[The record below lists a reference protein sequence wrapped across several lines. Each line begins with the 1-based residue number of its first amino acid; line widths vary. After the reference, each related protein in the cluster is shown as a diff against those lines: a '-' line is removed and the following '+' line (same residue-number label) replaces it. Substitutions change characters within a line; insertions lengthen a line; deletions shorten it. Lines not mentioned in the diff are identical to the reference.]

1 MTITDRQQTLFLAE
15 DWTRLYQSFRNANFD
30 SYDFDTVRRS
40 MIDYLQLYYPED
52 FNDFIESSEYIAL
65 IDLIAFI
72 TQSISYRLDLN
83 ARENFLDTAQRRD
96 SILRL
101 ARFLNYKP
109 KRNQAV
115 QGLVKITNIS
125 TTESVIDSLGND
137 LANTIITWNDPANPD
152 YMEQFTAIFNASI
165 QSPQKIGKPIGSKS
179 LSNIKTDLYR
189 FNIPADL
196 IPITR
201 FSQTIEGQ
209 RLNFEIV
216 SADITNK
223 DYIYESSPN
232 LGNYG
237 FLYRND
243 GKGNGSSNTG
253 YFMFW
258 KQGAL
263 GNYDLNFPVSVPN
276 DFQTIGIT
284 NINESD
290 VWLFELDQSGNLADE
305 WTKLEATGGTNVIYN
320 SLSKDIRKIF
330 AVNSLDA
337 DQIQIEFADGVF
349 GDMPRGNFRLFYRQS
364 DGVITAINNANFP
377 DVVVNIPYV
386 DVNGRAQ
393 TLTLTLTLTN
403 SYNNGSQ
410 TEDQTDIQAKVPLN
424 FYSQNRMVT
433 GEDYTVFPLTINQ
446 NIVKV
451 KAINRTASGI
461 SKFLDIIDPT
471 QKYSST
477 TTFASDGFIYR
488 EDFTRVTNFT
498 FDTENDIRYNLLL
511 NVQNT
516 MGGVGL
522 QNFYLKNYTPINV
535 TSRNVTWKTSTET
548 NTGVT
553 GYFLNSIGS
562 PQIVGSFTSSDL
574 KYVEPD
580 CFLKFE
586 SEPTSA
592 SYQTYAGDGSTT
604 GFNLAVGTSL
614 SNNAQVLVDN
624 VEQLFG
630 VDYYTNASR
639 NVVTFITAPASLA
652 VVKILPQRLYF
663 TSNGMIV
670 ASDVVMEGYSNVKW
684 SSVATIEGDGTN
696 NGVGNLLNGLGPV
709 ELNQYMP
716 TTAKLT
722 HIYPKLVTTIGD
734 ELLTQMITLIQNY
747 RNFGLRYDYNA
758 RQWKII
764 KDADLNEIDGFSLA
778 AAGDTSGAG
787 LDASWIIKLTND
799 GIRYTVTSREL
810 NYVFGS
816 ALEHRFYFESSDKI
830 YDYKSGSVVKDN
842 VFVNRTNLQPGGSEA
857 LVEGYSYLIYD
868 SIKDADGF
876 VLNDRILVNFYD
888 YDDNSIPDHP
898 DSFDQIV
905 SGNTSY
911 IFFKKFIDAGN
922 FPRYQWISKDNFVNI
937 SDHYAIDAADYLEG
951 QLFYEYTSNSFYQAT
966 SGEIV
971 LLDSTLYQ
979 AKYGRDSLNFEHTH
993 YALNNRRID
1002 PSVSNIIELYIL
1014 TQNYDTNFRAWLLNG
1029 QVDEMPIPPT
1039 SDDLNI
1045 AYSSLYN
1052 YKSISDEIIF
1062 KPVKYRT
1069 LFGATA
1075 DTRYRATFKVI
1086 KNASIVVSDNEVKT
1100 KLIQYVNEYFA
1111 LGNFDFGDTFYFTEL
1126 VAYLHKN
1133 MAGLANSIVIVPDD
1147 ANLTFGGLF
1156 EIKSQSDE
1164 LFISTATVSN
1174 VDIIQGISTETI
1186 RASGGVS

>member
-15 DWTRLYQSFRNANFD
+15 DWTKLYQSFRSAQFD
-30 SYDFDTVRRS
+30 SYDFDTVRRA

-52 FNDFIESSEYIAL
+52 FNDFIESSEYVAL
-65 IDLIAFI
+65 IDLIAYV

-125 TTESVIDSLGND
+125 TSESVIDSLGND
-137 LANTIITWNDPANPD
+137 LANTIINWNDPANPD
-152 YMEQFTAIFNASI
+152 YLEQFTAIFNASI
-165 QSPQKIGKPIGSKS
+165 QSPQKVGKPIGSKI
-179 LSNIKTDLYR
+179 LNNIKTDLYR
-189 FNIPADL
+189 FNIPANL

-209 RLNFEIV
+209 RLNFEVV
-216 SADITNK
+216 SADITDK

-243 GKGNGSSNTG
+243 GRGNGSSNTG
-253 YFMFW
+253 YFMYW

-263 GNYDLNFPVSVPN
+263 GNFDLNFPVSVPN
-276 DFQTIGIT
+276 DFQTINVT
-284 NINESD
+284 NINETD
-290 VWLFELDQSGNLADE
+290 VWLFELDQSGNLSDE
-305 WTKLEATGGTNVIYN
+305 WLKLEATAGTNVIYN

-330 AVNSLDA
+330 AINSLDA

-349 GDMPRGNFRLFYRQS
+349 ADMPKGNFRLFYRQS
-364 DGVITAINNANFP
+364 DGVTTAINNANFP
-377 DVVVNIPYV
+377 DVIVNIPYI
-386 DVNGRAQ
+386 DVRSRAQ

-403 SYNNGSQ
+403 SYDNGSQ
-410 TEDQTDIQAKVPLN
+410 TEDQIDIQTKAPLN

-451 KAINRTASGI
+451 KAINRTSSGI

-477 TTFASDGFIYR
+477 TTFASDGFMYR
-488 EDFTRVTNFT
+488 EDFTRITNFT
-498 FDTENDIRYNLLL
+498 FNSENDIRYNLFQ
-511 NVQNT
+511 NVENV
-516 MGGVGL
+516 MGSVGL
-522 QNFYLKNYTPINV
+522 RNFYLKNYNPIDID
-535 TSRNVTWKTSTET
+535 TLNVTWETSTET

-562 PQIVGSFTSSDL
+562 PQVIGSFTSNNL
-574 KYVEPD
+574 KYIEPD

-586 SEPTSA
+586 SRPTDS
-592 SYQTYAGDGSTT
+592 SYQTSVGNGTNKVFS
-604 GFNLAVGTSL
+604 LSIGTSL
-614 SNNAQVLVDN
+614 SNNAQILVND
-624 VEQLFG
+624 VEQVFG
-630 VDYYTNASR
+630 VDYYTNSNR
-639 NVVTFITAPASLA
+639 NAVNFITAPAALA
-652 VVKILPQRLYF
+652 EIKILPQKLYF
-663 TSNGMIV
+663 VSNGTIV
-670 ASDVVMEGYSNVKW
+670 ASDIVQEGYTDVKW
-684 SSVATIEGDGTN
+684 SSVATIVGDGTN

-722 HIYPKLVTTIGD
+722 SLYPKLVTTIN
-734 ELLTQMITLIQNY
+734 ENLLSQMITLIQNY
-747 RNFGLRYDYNA
+747 RNFGLRYDYNS
-758 RQWKII
+758 RQWNII
-764 KDADLNEIDGFSLA
+764 TDADLNETGNFSLTNS
-778 AAGDTSGAG
+778 GDTSGNG
-787 LDASWIIKLTND
+787 SDSSWIIKLTND

-842 VFVNRTNLQPGGSEA
+842 VYVNRTNLRPEGSEA
-857 LVEGYSYLIYD
+857 LTEGYYYLIYD
-868 SIKDADGF
+868 NIKDIDGF
-876 VLNDRILVNFYD
+876 VLNDRILINFYD

-898 DSFDQIV
+898 DSFNLIV

-911 IFFKKFIDAGN
+911 IFFEKYIDAGN
-922 FPRYQWISKDNFVNI
+922 FPRYQWISKNNFVLVA
-937 SDHYAIDAADYLEG
+937 DHYTIDIIDYLEG
-951 QLFYEYTSNSFYQAT
+951 QLFYEYTTNSFYQLT
-966 SGEIV
+966 NEELV
-971 LLDSTLYQ
+971 LLDSSLYQ
-979 AKYGRDSLNFEHTH
+979 AKYGRDNLNFEHTH
-993 YALNNRRID
+993 FALNNRRID

-1014 TQNYDTNFRAWLLNG
+1014 TQNYDTNFRAWLSNG
-1029 QVDEMPIPPT
+1029 QIGSMPVPPT

-1069 LFGATA
+1069 LFGITA
-1075 DTRYRATFKVI
+1075 DIKYQATFKVI
-1086 KNASIVVSDNEVKT
+1086 KNASSVVGDNEVKT
-1100 KLIQYVNEYFA
+1100 RLIQYVNDYFS

-1126 VAYLHKN
+1126 VAHLHKN
-1133 MAGLANSIVIVPDD
+1133 MAGIANSIVIVPND
-1147 ANLTFGGLF
+1147 ATLAFGSLF

-1186 RASGGVS
+1186 RASGGVN